1 MEKLF
6 RSVVIKVAE
15 LTSKYKSDRK
25 NLSISII
32 SLFVTTAVLITATFC
47 WYSIA
52 GGITDSGKITV
63 NAGNGLILNGNAG
76 SSTVRISNDVVLT
89 PASSVDG
96 YNLYLPSDG
105 NFYTADGNTKVMNT
119 KDMIFRRANAGDK
132 NSHYIQVDFTVE
144 SQSES
149 ANIYLNQNSSVVI
162 KDSTGTTVDNS
173 AIRIAVISGLA
184 ETPVVVNPTDKD
196 ITVDAVSDIS
206 YFTGKFASSKVQKS
220 LGMKKES
227 QQIISL
233 EKGKTSKISL
243 IIWLEGTDSTCT
255 ETSLPG
261 SSLDIT
267 LNLSSSQPTE

>member
-6 RSVVIKVAE
+6 KSAVIKIAE
-15 LTSKYKSDRK
+15 LTSNHKSDKK
-25 NLSISII
+25 NLGLSVV
-32 SLFVTTAVLITATFC
+32 SLFVATAVLVTATLC
-47 WYSIA
+47 WYSMV
-52 GGITDSGKITV
+52 GGTADSGKITV
-63 NAGNGLILNGNAG
+63 NAGNGLTLNGSAG

-105 NFYTADGNTKVMNT
+105 NFYTVSGNTKVMNT
-119 KDMIFRRANAGDK
+119 ENMIFRRANAGDK

-144 SQSES
+144 AQ
-149 ANIYLNQNSSVVI
+149 AADTDIYLNENSSVVI
-162 KDSTGTTVDNS
+162 QDSNGTTLDNS

-184 ETPVVVNPTDKD
+184 ETPVIVNPTDED
-196 ITVDAVSDIS
+196 ITVEAVSDIS
-206 YFTGKFASSKVQKS
+206 YFTGVFAKAENQKS

-227 QQIISL
+227 QNIISL
-233 EKGKTSKISL
+233 EKGKTSNISL
-243 IIWLEGTDSTCT
+243 IIWLEGTDSACT

-267 LNLSSSQPTE
+267 LNLSSSLVTE